1 MHTLCRCLEPA
12 HDCTSFSRLALS
24 RGEYTSVMRKHFL
37 SIGLV
42 LFAPLA
48 FGQLDSNSVTVTASR
63 GASLQADQA
72 VFGVFV
78 NSGLNAGLDD
88 FLAALQGSGIT
99 LATFSSVTKTSLFLS
114 VPPPNQAPVPM
125 LAW

>member
-78 NSGLNAGLDD
+78 NFGLYAGLDVVLPA
-88 FLAALQGSGIT
+88 FLGTGIT
-99 LATFSSVTKTSLFLS
+99 PARY
-114 VPPPNQAPVPM
+114 
-125 LAW
+125 